1 MARASQ
7 AGGGDGLSAV
17 STIYDVARAARVSPA
32 TVSRVVGGQVQVSPA
47 LTKRVQHAAA
57 KLGYTPNRVARS
69 LRRQDSSLLALIV
82 SDIENPFFTSLVRG
96 VDSLARG
103 FGLSVVLFNTGED
116 LDEERKLLA
125 VAAAERM
132 AGVIFSPISER
143 ESEIGPLLRH
153 RQPVVSIDR
162 RLRSA
167 SIDSVTVTNVR
178 GAEEATSHLVSQGYR
193 RVGCIIGPLYTS
205 TYRDRLHGYRQA
217 LNRQGRSFEP
227 ELLVDGGLKE
237 DSGYAA
243 TRRLFELR
251 RPPDA
256 ILVTNSLQAIGAL
269 ACLADLGL
277 SPGPQLG
284 FVTFDDMPW
293 ARLISPAVSTVAQPN
308 YRVGEAA
315 VNLLTKRAEDPTR
328 KVQSVVL
335 STELR
340 IRESSVTRPVARV
353 AER

>member
-1 MARASQ
+1 MTQARRPKGA
-7 AGGGDGLSAV
+7 DGLSAV
-17 STIYDVARAARVSPA
+17 TTIYDVARAARVSPA

-103 FGLSVVLFNTGED
+103 FGLSVVLFNTDED
-116 LDEERKLLA
+116 LNQERRLLA

-167 SIDSVTVTNVR
+167 SIDSVTVTNVK
-178 GAEEATSHLVSQGYR
+178 GAEEATTHLINAGYR
-193 RVGCIIGPLYTS
+193 RVACVIGPLYTS
-205 TYRDRLHGYRQA
+205 TYGDRLRGYRQGLQRLGHSYA
-217 LNRQGRSFEP
+217 P
-227 ELLVDGGLKE
+227 ELVVDGGLKE

-256 ILVTNSLQAIGAL
+256 ILMTNSLQAIGAL
-269 ACLADLGL
+269 ACLAELGI

-293 ARLISPAVSTVAQPN
+293 ARLVSPAVTTVAQPN
-308 YRVGEAA
+308 FRVGEAA
-315 VNLLTKRAEDPTR
+315 VTLLSKRAADPDR
-328 KVQSVVL
+328 KIQSVIL

-340 IRESSVTRPVARV
+340 ARASSVRRSAPHGA
-353 AER
+353 